1 MSLRRRLKFLLRLI
15 LAAAVAVA
23 VAFTFLRRKAIT
35 AGPSERRPAEPLQGK
50 REKLLPLVLY
60 DEPRPVPVELRLVLP
75 VQVEVALAAPVAGLV
90 QTLVA
95 VEVDAG
101 AGGRRA
107 FLGILLP
114 GEVLV
119 VPLRVFLRVGRVGVG
134 FGVGVGADG
143 VEDDVRHDVR
153 LLGGRLPVLVLL
165 FFLLRRRRRR
175 VVRIRAAFEVADAL
189 LLDAVVLVG
198 VGRRFFASALLR
210 VRADGAVRA
219 EEAETAVAVAAVG
232 PAKLEESSPASFPR
246 RVAGAAAVLA
256 VAGGV
261 EAVEVETADV
271 ASVVCGF
278 FVVLAV
284 GDAEELEVLL
294 PSRMVLPSGR

>member
-95 VEVDAG
+95 VEVAAG
-101 AGGRRA
+101 AGGSRT
-107 FLGILLP
+107 FLGFLLP
-114 GEVLV
+114 GKVLV
-119 VPLRVFLRVGRVGVG
+119 VPLRVFLPVGRVGVG

-189 LLDAVVLVG
+189 LLDAVVVE
-198 VGRRFFASALLR
+198 VGRSFFASALLR